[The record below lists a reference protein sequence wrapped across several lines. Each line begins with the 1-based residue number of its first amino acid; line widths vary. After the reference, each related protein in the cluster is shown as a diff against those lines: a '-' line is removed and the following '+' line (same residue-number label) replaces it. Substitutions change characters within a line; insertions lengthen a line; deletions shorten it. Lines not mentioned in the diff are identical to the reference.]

1 MTTILAVQTPQGAYL
16 GADSQ
21 ITDGDKRILSPSTPK
36 IVKINRYLLGVS
48 GDCRP
53 GDVLMYNWKPPAYDG
68 TDPVKFMGRKIIPSI
83 LAAFK
88 AQGYDHTKESA
99 SYSYLLAFAG
109 NVFEIG
115 EDLSMS
121 QSFDGIYGSIACAAW
136 AFDDAPVQSSEATD
150 PEIDVLHKL
159 YCAVEDYMSVHYHGG
174 STSKVLTVVG
184 HNIAGFDLPFLKHRS
199 IILNMEP
206 PASIMAAMKAKPWD
220 SCVGDTMLMWSAD
233 REKRVSMD
241 KLCRAFGIDGKGN
254 FDGSMVASTWPV
266 DPQKVIDY
274 CKDDVIRTRL
284 IYKRL
289 TFSV

>member
-1 MTTILAVQTPQGAYL
+1 MGILEPMTTILAVQTPSGAYL

-36 IVKINRYLLGVS
+36 IVKINKYLLGVS

-121 QSFDGIYGSIACAAW
+121 QSLDGIYGVGSGSPYGLGFLAGKDQPELHILEALEASARYDVNTCA
-136 AFDDAPVQSSEATD
+136 
-150 PEIDVLHKL
+150 
-159 YCAVEDYMSVHYHGG
+159 
-174 STSKVLTVVG
+174 
-184 HNIAGFDLPFLKHRS
+184 PFQLEYQPS
-199 IILNMEP
+199 
-206 PASIMAAMKAKPWD
+206 
-220 SCVGDTMLMWSAD
+220 
-233 REKRVSMD
+233 
-241 KLCRAFGIDGKGN
+241 
-254 FDGSMVASTWPV
+254 
-266 DPQKVIDY
+266 
-274 CKDDVIRTRL
+274 
-284 IYKRL
+284 
-289 TFSV
+289 